1 MYNLLQRS
9 IKMPNE
15 EEAIPLETLARV
27 YRKIYLKAQE
37 VQKQLDKLDEQKAEL
52 KLAMKDQMR
61 ELGITSVKTA
71 GGNISLSTK
80 TRYYTDDWDSF
91 KSFVIENDAIDL
103 FEQRIAQKNM
113 AIFLE
118 ENPGKVPAGLSSL
131 SENTV
136 TVTKPTT

>member
-1 MYNLLQRS
+1 M
-9 IKMPNE
+9 NE
-15 EEAIPLETLARV
+15 EVIPLETLAKV

-37 VQKQLDKLDEQKAEL
+37 IQKQLDRLEDQKAEI
-52 KLAMKDQMR
+52 KVAMKDQMR
-61 ELGITSVKTA
+61 ELGVSSVKTT

-80 TRYYTDDWDSF
+80 TRYYTNDWDSF
-91 KSFVIENDAIDL
+91 KSFILENDALDL

-113 AIFLE
+113 ALFLE

>member
-1 MYNLLQRS
+1 MS
-9 IKMPNE
+9 EENE
-15 EEAIPLETLARV
+15 VVPLETLARV

-37 VQKQLDKLDEQKAEL
+37 IQKQLDKLEEQKSEI
-52 KLAMKDQMR
+52 KNAMKDQMR
-61 ELGITSVKTA
+61 QLGINSVKTA

-91 KSFVIENDAIDL
+91 KIFVIENDALDL
-103 FEQRIAQKNM
+103 FEHRIAQKNM
-113 AIFLE
+113 ALFLE

>member
-1 MYNLLQRS
+1 M
-9 IKMPNE
+9 NE
-15 EEAIPLETLARV
+15 EVIPLETLAKV

-37 VQKQLDKLDEQKAEL
+37 IQKQLDRLEDQKAEI
-52 KLAMKDQMR
+52 KVAMKDQMR
-61 ELGITSVKTA
+61 ELGVCSVKTT

-80 TRYYTDDWDSF
+80 TRYYTNDWDSF
-91 KSFVIENDAIDL
+91 KSFILENDALDL

-113 AIFLE
+113 ALFLE

>member
-1 MYNLLQRS
+1 MS
-9 IKMPNE
+9 E
-15 EEAIPLETLARV
+15 ETEVIPLETLAKV

-37 VQKQLDKLDEQKAEL
+37 LQKQVDKLEEQKAEI
-52 KLAMKDQMR
+52 KNAMKDQMR
-61 ELGITSVKTA
+61 DLGVKSVKTD

-91 KSFVIENDAIDL
+91 KNFVLEHDALDL

-113 AIFLE
+113 ALFLE

-131 SENTV
+131 TENTV

>member
-1 MYNLLQRS
+1 MS
-9 IKMPNE
+9 EENE
-15 EEAIPLETLARV
+15 VVPLETLARV

-37 VQKQLDKLDEQKAEL
+37 IQKQLDKLEEQKTEI
-52 KLAMKDQMR
+52 KNAMKDQMR
-61 ELGITSVKTA
+61 QLGISSVKTA

-91 KSFVIENDAIDL
+91 KTFVIENDALDL
-103 FEQRIAQKNM
+103 FEHRIAQKNM
-113 AIFLE
+113 ALFLE

>member
-1 MYNLLQRS
+1 MS
-9 IKMPNE
+9 EENE
-15 EEAIPLETLARV
+15 VVPLETLARV

-37 VQKQLDKLDEQKAEL
+37 IQKQLDKLEEQKSEI
-52 KLAMKDQMR
+52 KNAMKDQMR
-61 ELGITSVKTA
+61 QLGINSVKTA

-91 KSFVIENDAIDL
+91 KTFVIENAALDL
-103 FEQRIAQKNM
+103 FEHRIAQKNM
-113 AIFLE
+113 ALFLE